1 MSIRTNPMKAV
12 PTLLKRLVTVEK
24 QANLNDLKSEL
35 TKIKDLFWM
44 VKKNEE
50 ELLDTLTVVDDVKLK
65 QREEVNRT
73 LPSSPELEDLQMFK
87 RDSPEHHIE
96 VESEEFLKELKHQ
109 KDLWYLSLH
118 GMSRIS
124 ELPLS
129 IVELERLEILD
140 LKAYHNLA
148 NDIASSRKF
157 KHLDLSRCYL
167 LERMPKGIE
176 KLTKLQVLNG
186 FVISSSSKT
195 PCKISDL
202 ANLKKLKQLII
213 HIASTGA
220 NIQNEE
226 FQSL

>member
-50 ELLDTLTVVDDVKLK
+50 ELLDTLTVVDVYILNKNIRETFQDVKLK

-129 IVELERLEILD
+129 IFELERLEILD

-148 NDIASSRKF
+148 NDIASSRKL

-176 KLTKLQVLNG
+176 KLTKLQAFL
-186 FVISSSSKT
+186 
-195 PCKISDL
+195 D
-202 ANLKKLKQLII
+202 KKF
-213 HIASTGA
+213 
-220 NIQNEE
+220 QNE
-226 FQSL
+226 